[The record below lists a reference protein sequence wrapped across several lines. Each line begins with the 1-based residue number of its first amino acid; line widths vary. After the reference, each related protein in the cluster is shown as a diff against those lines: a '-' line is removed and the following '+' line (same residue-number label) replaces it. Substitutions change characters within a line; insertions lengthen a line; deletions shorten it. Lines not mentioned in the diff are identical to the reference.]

1 MSDKQPDDLRA
12 ALELLLNEWQSRE
25 RDAQDKARNLMTI
38 GAARSE
44 YYRGMAD
51 AYRVVADELLTLLGG
66 ESEESTAP
74 VETYAAVSKDL
85 AQTVLKLAGL
95 SAAELHAHKDDTF
108 SIIFLPLQFRSVQ
121 EVESRLLEVADVV
134 ILDHGRLPDS
144 NKSFVDFAFKT
155 PPV

>member
-1 MSDKQPDDLRA
+1 MSEMQPDEVLA
-12 ALELLLNEWQSRE
+12 ALESLLNEWQSRAQ
-25 RDAQDKARNLMTI
+25 DAQDKARNLTTI

-51 AYRVVADELLTLLGG
+51 AYRVVADELLALLEG
-66 ESEESTAP
+66 ETEESTAP
-74 VETYAAVSKDL
+74 VETYITVSKDV

-108 SIIFLPLQFRSVQ
+108 SIIFLPLQFRSLE